1 MKGYLGAK
9 KCFELYDKYNG
20 DITNPDLQKEIKN
33 RLMEA
38 DLRAGF
44 ALAGKNPGDPVSEFF
59 KNCEKIANRQM
70 LIQTLEDPDPAAKLR
85 LLEQLEKEDP
95 ANAQEKLKTALN
107 KDLEQRVEIAKMLF
121 MNHLGK
127 FQTYDSQN
135 QLMDHNENMAEVYT
149 HGGRTMFI
157 LPEGTA
163 EKS

>member
-1 MKGYLGAK
+1 
-9 KCFELYDKYNG
+9 
-20 DITNPDLQKEIKN
+20 
-33 RLMEA
+33 
-38 DLRAGF
+38 
-44 ALAGKNPGDPVSEFF
+44 
-59 KNCEKIANRQM
+59 
-70 LIQTLEDPDPAAKLR
+70 
-85 LLEQLEKEDP
+85 
-95 ANAQEKLKTALN
+95 
-107 KDLEQRVEIAKMLF
+107 MLF